1 MNRDS
6 RTAFVQGGNRS
17 AGYGWALAERGDYL
31 YIGTWNNI
39 GGQILNSFVLPR
51 LNQYG
56 DNTDLFWAISDILT
70 NGDIPRDDVVRGG
83 EIIRMNKNN
92 PGDFETLPENEGLK
106 ITVKQV
112 NTSDGSNS
120 KVDNGVIL

>member
-1 MNRDS
+1 MASVEVQSDDYVGRLSNPDNEPGQPDGL
-6 RTAFVQGGNRS
+6 VQGGNRT

-56 DNTDLFWAISDILT
+56 DYTDLFWAISDILT
-70 NGDIPRDDVVRGG
+70 NGDIPRDDVGRGG
-83 EIIRMNKNN
+83 EIIRMNKDN
-92 PGDFETLPENEGLK
+92 PGDFETVYK
-106 ITVKQV
+106 
-112 NTSDGSNS
+112 SNFPI
-120 KVDNGVIL
+120 N